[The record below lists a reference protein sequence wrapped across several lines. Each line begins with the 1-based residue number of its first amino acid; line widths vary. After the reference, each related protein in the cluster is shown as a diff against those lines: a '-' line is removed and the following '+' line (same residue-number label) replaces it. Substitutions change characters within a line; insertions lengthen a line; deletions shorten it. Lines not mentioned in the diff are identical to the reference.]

1 VSTLSK
7 ERVECEAEAASN
19 AGHTAY
25 ADDIHAWALEQ
36 IELLRAGRVQEIDA
50 LNIAEEL
57 GDVAGRE
64 YDKLESALTIILLH
78 MLKWEHQP
86 ERRSRSWQ
94 NSIAEHRNRVQRQ
107 LRKHPSLKTRIGEA
121 LEEAYEDARGRCR
134 TETGIEDPV
143 LPWSCPY
150 DWEEVITR
158 PFQYEAAA
166 SKK

>member
-1 VSTLSK
+1 MSTLSK
-7 ERVECEAEAASN
+7 ERKP
-19 AGHTAY
+19 
-25 ADDIHAWALEQ
+25 ADDPTPSRTEYRQDVHAWALEQ
-36 IELLRAGRVQEIDA
+36 IELLKAGRFAEIDA

-64 YDKLESALTIILLH
+64 YDKLESALAIILLH

-107 LRKHPSLKTRIGEA
+107 LRKHPSLKARILEA
-121 LEEAYEDARGRCR
+121 LEDGYEDARGRCL
-134 TETGIEDPV
+134 TETGIEDYT

-150 DWEEVITR
+150 DWDEVNTR
-158 PFQYEAAA
+158 PFKYEAAS
-166 SKK
+166 SKR

>member
-7 ERVECEAEAASN
+7 ERGKSEAEAVSN
-19 AGHTAY
+19 ERHTAY
-25 ADDIHAWALEQ
+25 ADDVHAWALEQ

-64 YDKLESALTIILLH
+64 YDKLESALAIILLH

-94 NSIAEHRNRVQRQ
+94 NSIAEHRTRVHRQ
-107 LRKHPSLKTRIGEA
+107 LRKHPSLKIRIGEA
-121 LEEAYEDARGRCR
+121 LEEAYEDARARCR
-134 TETGIEDPV
+134 TETGIEEPA

-150 DWEEVITR
+150 DWDEVITR
-158 PFQYEAAA
+158 PFQYEPA